1 MGFFRTIGIGLI
13 LVMLINSIFF
23 DDARAEND
31 ELPLVPSPSVF
42 DYTRG
47 TGWGIALG
55 VGVEYGNAYD
65 GSDEYEFEIEPAGAI
80 QYRTGNNLFFWEG
93 IELGWRNRLADKW
106 LVQLAARYEGG
117 READDSDDGRLDG
130 LEDQDD
136 HIVGV
141 LEFRRAIIDDWRA
154 WLGGRLMFGDSSFG
168 ALGVLAA
175 GYRFGERQDGTGTEL
190 LLFSTFGTSEFINK
204 DFGVTE
210 EESVSSGLAATDL
223 NGGYRSV
230 GLNIIDRRYLTD
242 HIQIIAQGGIELY
255 SSDIQ
260 ESPIARQDYEIELGI
275 SAVYQF

>member
-93 IELGWRNRLADKW
+93 IELGWRNRFADKW
-106 LVQLAARYEGG
+106 LVQLATRYEGG

-154 WLGGRLMFGDSSFG
+154 WLGGRLMVGDSSFG

-175 GYRFGERQDGTGTEL
+175 GYRFGEIQDGTGTEL
-190 LLFSTFGTSEFINK
+190 FLFSTFGTAEFINK
-204 DFGVTE
+204 DFGLTE
-210 EESVSSGLAATDL
+210 EASVSSGLRATDL
-223 NGGYRSV
+223 DGGYRSV
-230 GLNIIDRRYLTD
+230 GLNVIDRRYLTE
-242 HIQIIAQGGIELY
+242 HIQIITQGGVELY

>member
-1 MGFFRTIGIGLI
+1 MGFLKTIGLGLT
-13 LVMLINSIFF
+13 LGVMTIAINSN
-23 DDARAEND
+23 DVSAEKV
-31 ELPLVPSPSVF
+31 ELPLVPLPSLF

-47 TGWGIALG
+47 VGWGIALG
-55 VGVEYGNAYD
+55 VSVEYGNTYD

-93 IELGWRNRLADKW
+93 MELGWRNRLADKW

-141 LEFRRAIIDDWRA
+141 FEFRRSIMDDWRA
-154 WLGGRLMFGDSSFG
+154 WLGGRLMAGESSFG

-223 NGGYRSV
+223 DGGYRSV
-230 GLNIIDRRYLTD
+230 GLNVIDRRYVTD
-242 HIQIIAQGGIELY
+242 HIQIISQGGVELY

-260 ESPIARQDYEIELGI
+260 ESPITKQDYEIELGI

>member
-175 GYRFGERQDGTGTEL
+175 GYRFGERRDGTGTEL
-190 LLFSTFGTSEFINK
+190 FLFSTFGTSEFINK

-210 EESVSSGLAATDL
+210 EESVSSGLKATDL
-223 NGGYRSV
+223 DGGYRSV
-230 GLNIIDRRYLTD
+230 GLNVIDRRYLTD
-242 HIQIIAQGGIELY
+242 HIQIITQGGVELY